1 MRSILAFLLLP
12 LLLAA
17 LSCSGPAMK
26 SPPIAKVAPQKLE
39 KHGDVR
45 VDNYFWLRER
55 ENPEVRAYLEAENGY
70 TQAEMEH
77 TKGLRE
83 TLFNE
88 FKSRIKQTD
97 VSVPYKRDDYFY
109 YSRTEEGKQYPIYC
123 RKKGSLDAAEQ
134 VMLDVNQVAAGHKY
148 CSALF
153 PQVSS
158 GQDLAAYGVDT
169 VGRRFFTL
177 YLKNLATGEVLKDVI
192 PNVTASVAWA
202 NDNKTLFYAKQHP
215 QTLRSYRI
223 YRHVL
228 GADPAKDELVYEEN
242 DETFSCFVFKT
253 KSKKYLVIG
262 SEQTL
267 SAEYRYLDAGNP
279 GGKFQVFLPR
289 EKNHEYSIDHFAGDF
304 YIRTN
309 LEAKNFRLMKTPVN
323 NTARKNWKEVI
334 PHRDDTLFE
343 GFDLFRDYLVA
354 TERKEGLRRLRIM
367 PWSGKA
373 EHYIDFGEPA
383 YTAFP
388 GANFD
393 FNTAVLRYNYTSMTT
408 PMSVYDYDMTTRQK
422 TLLKREEVLG
432 GFDSANYQSERVL
445 ATAPDGVKVP
455 ISVVYRKG
463 LQKNGS
469 APLWIYGYGSYG
481 ATMEATFDPYRIS
494 LLDRG
499 FVYALAHIRG
509 GEEMGRKW
517 YEDGKLLRK
526 KNTFTDFIA
535 CADHLVK
542 EKYADPKRV
551 FASGGSAGGLLMGAV
566 VNLRPDLFK
575 GVVAKVPFVDVVTT
589 MLDDSIPL
597 TTSEY
602 DEWGNP
608 NEKQYYDYMLSY
620 SPYDQVRK
628 QDYPNLLVT
637 TAFQD
642 SQVQYWEPAKWV
654 AKLRVI
660 KTDNNKI
667 LFKTEMDAASHGG
680 LSGRYDKYREV
691 AFDYAFVLDLAGP
704 N

>member
-153 PQVSS
+153 PQVSP

-242 DETFSCFVFKT
+242 DETFSCFVFKA
-253 KSKKYLVIG
+253 KSKKCLVIG

-267 SAEYRYLDAGNP
+267 SAEYWYLDAGNP
-279 GGKFQVFLPR
+279 GGSFEVFLPR

-367 PWSGKA
+367 PWPGKA

-383 YTAFP
+383 YTAVP
-388 GANFD
+388 GTNFD

-455 ISVVYRKG
+455 ISLVYRKG

-654 AKLRVI
+654 AKLRVM